1 MTAEHLQQLASRL
14 DGQGFEAKIIGGKL
28 FAIAPPTVPW
38 DGSRLVDVLAAN
50 SRPDACG
57 FICYNGEQRRTEV
70 ITCAPREKDGGRL
83 WFFDFH
89 GEPID
94 EATHVID
101 AARLV
106 GGRLAGTRVGP

>member
-1 MTAEHLQQLASRL
+1 MTAEHLQHLASRL

-38 DGSRLVDVLAAN
+38 DGTRLVDVLAST
-50 SRPDACG
+50 SRPDERG
-57 FICYNGEQRRTEV
+57 FICYNGEQRRTEI
-70 ITCAPREKDGGRL
+70 ITCEPREDDGGRL

-89 GEPID
+89 GAPLEQ
-94 EATHVID
+94 ATHVID
-101 AARLV
+101 AAVQV